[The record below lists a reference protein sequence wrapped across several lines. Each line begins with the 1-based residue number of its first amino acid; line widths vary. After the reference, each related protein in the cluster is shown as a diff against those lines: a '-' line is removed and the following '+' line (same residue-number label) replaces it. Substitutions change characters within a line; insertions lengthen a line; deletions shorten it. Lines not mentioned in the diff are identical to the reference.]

1 MALSLEKAILG
12 TSEILNQPTKTVH
25 QLRLYALAYVK
36 QFKNIPE
43 VTHTVRAKTK
53 VFTEGQNI
61 AVRNYSHQKN
71 KKCLVGRVVSEDG
84 TLNYT
89 VSVNGHLAKAR

>member
-25 QLRLYALAYVK
+25 QLQLYALAYVK

-61 AVRNYSHQKN
+61 ALRNYSSP
-71 KKCLVGRVVSEDG
+71 KKQEVLSRKS
-84 TLNYT
+84 
-89 VSVNGHLAKAR
+89 